1 MLGQMMKQPLLI
13 SAQIAHAAR
22 YHADGEIVSV
32 ETTGGLHRT
41 NWGEVERRSRQLGSA
56 LLGLGLVSLFGLRAR
71 RKA

>member
-41 NWGEVERRSRQLGSA
+41 NWAKWNGGPASWVRRCWA
-56 LLGLGLVSLFGLRAR
+56 WA
-71 RKA
+71 